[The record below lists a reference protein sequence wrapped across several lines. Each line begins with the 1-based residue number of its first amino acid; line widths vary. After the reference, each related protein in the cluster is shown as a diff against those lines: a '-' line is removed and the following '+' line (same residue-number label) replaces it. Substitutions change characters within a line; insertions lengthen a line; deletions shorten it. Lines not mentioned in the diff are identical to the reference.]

1 LIKTIL
7 NSFILNLLYILKEM
21 KFSKTCKWLKLI
33 KGTHLRDVLHVV
45 DLMLFKR
52 HEFLV
57 VIHAAVHA
65 L

>member
-1 LIKTIL
+1 
-7 NSFILNLLYILKEM
+7 M